1 MDTDTIKLQ
10 ILLSADFSTILYLCK
25 TNEEFKEVC
34 KKNKDI
40 IRDYILTTHP
50 ETSAN
55 VDLLLNGPSPS
66 YYFPVKTS
74 DNQELAIP
82 GTILEISTVL
92 KDMFILG
99 RTSEASGSEASGS
112 ERSTVKI
119 PFNSKILN
127 IIITLDNPAKYD
139 LDTLLE
145 VAKAANYLEI
155 ESYLDSVS
163 TQIAKLIHKI

>member
-82 GTILEISTVL
+82 GTILEMSTVL

-99 RTSEASGSEASGS
+99 RTSEASGIEATAS
-112 ERSTVKI
+112 VKI

-145 VAKAANYLEI
+145 VAKAANYLEM
-155 ESYLDSVS
+155 ESYLDSVT
-163 TQIAKLIHKI
+163 TQIADLIQKI